1 MSCAECGFAI
11 AEGTAG
17 CQRAFDELVARD
29 FSNALYGRWHRLLV
43 DVYALQHAE
52 RYCASAKSLAAHLG
66 GLCCAL
72 ERGGDAETYRAL
84 QRSLNGAKTFA
95 KPAVP
100 RARGELTIAS
110 VLPVTDPRAYGRGA
124 GTLGAS
130 HLAGVCAAAL
140 PGAGVPEGLKVPG
153 T

>member
-1 MSCAECGFAI
+1 VSCAECGFAI

-17 CQRAFDELVARD
+17 CQRAFDGLVARN
-29 FSNALYGRWHRLLV
+29 FSNVFYGRWHRLLV

-110 VLPVTDPRAYGRGA
+110 VLPVGDPRAYAEALERWA
-124 GTLGAS
+124 RATWEAYTPLHS
-130 HLAGVCAAAL
+130 LAR
-140 PGAGVPEGLKVPG
+140 EYLKA
-153 T
+153 